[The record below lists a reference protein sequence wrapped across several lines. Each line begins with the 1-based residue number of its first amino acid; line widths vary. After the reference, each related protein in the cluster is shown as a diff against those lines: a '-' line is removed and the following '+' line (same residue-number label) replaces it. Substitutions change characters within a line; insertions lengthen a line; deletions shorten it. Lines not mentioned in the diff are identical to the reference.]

1 MEVKRGEVVVIR
13 RSGLHSFNLVSVRS
27 DVYTN
32 HILQCILLIVNQL
45 INYGQSLV
53 LNHAAHSGLITQVV
67 LLSKEVISRFQRGG
81 DRMMRIEW
89 VKSLLIATLSSL
101 CRPEGK
107 IGLYRRFFAQIANLC
122 VRLLRLEIR
131 GSEYFPQTG
140 RDAII
145 SRLFATLRTQGLV
158 GSVFLPTPGIGSYS
172 LQVSREIKNVP
183 SRDQTTPAK
192 NSSEASTLK
201 RKSDG
206 DENKCPICF
215 DFMKDEK
222 DEKGT
227 TRFPNCSH
235 RFHFECILGWMKK
248 KQNCPLCRSGIS
260 LEKRQ
265 RL

>member
-1 MEVKRGEVVVIR
+1 MEVQRGEVVVVR
-13 RSGLHSFNLVSVRS
+13 KTGLHSFNLVPVRS
-27 DVYTN
+27 DVYRN
-32 HILQCILLIVNQL
+32 HILQCIILIVSQL
-45 INYGQSLV
+45 QSYGHSLV
-53 LNHAAHSGLITQVV
+53 LNNAAHSGLIAQIVFV
-67 LLSKEVISRFQRGG
+67 SKEIIARFQGGG

-89 VKSLLIATLSSL
+89 VKSLLMATLSSL

-122 VRLLRLEIR
+122 VSLLRLEIR
-131 GSEYFPQTG
+131 GSQFLPRSV
-140 RDAII
+140 RDVII
-145 SRLFATLRTQGLV
+145 SSLFATLRIQGLV
-158 GSVFLPTPGIGSYS
+158 RSVFLTTTGIGSYS
-172 LQVSREIKNVP
+172 GRVSREIKNMP
-183 SRDQTTPAK
+183 SSGQTIPAK
-192 NSSEASTLK
+192 NSSENSTLK
-201 RKSDG
+201 RKSEG

-235 RFHFECILGWMKK
+235 RFHFLCISKWMQK
-248 KQNCPLCRSGIS
+248 KQDCPLCRSGIS